1 MTERARDEAP
11 SEGRGTGTMR
21 RAARVGR
28 AIVDMHVEIAS
39 REAARESRRV
49 ASGVAMIVASAL
61 LFAIVVVMLH
71 VAGTSFVHDRYAR
84 SWATSA
90 LEMAAIDVAIGAL
103 LLAIGRRRLVAPL
116 MPETRGMLRRTV
128 EALSGDGSD

>member
-1 MTERARDEAP
+1 VTEHARDEGP
-11 SEGRGTGTMR
+11 SEIGGSGTVR

-28 AIVDMHVEIAS
+28 AIVDMHVELAS

-49 ASGVAMIVASAL
+49 AGGVAMMLAGAM

-71 VAGTSFVHDRYAR
+71 VAGTSFLHERYAR
-84 SWATSA
+84 TWATSA

-103 LLAIGRRRLVAPL
+103 LLALGRGRLVAPL

-128 EALSGDGSD
+128 EALTDE